1 MPPVHDMDHVGHAPS
16 HHSGAVAVSKHDED
30 ERNIALF
37 GDLPEAKRRKFILVD
52 DVQRGTRV
60 RVRVMLDQVQM
71 EEIPDSYRKSN
82 SVFPRSYFDV
92 QTTSPP
98 PSPTGRHVFRDDP
111 ADEHNEP
118 LTGRT
123 LVPVPTMDGSEVKVP
138 RPRLTRSKRSKEVT
152 LNEMGYRMSWS
163 QGRVFAGRT
172 LFLQKSRK
180 FKRKVPRSAG

>member
-1 MPPVHDMDHVGHAPS
+1 MPPAHNMDHVGHPPS
-16 HHSGAVAVSKHDED
+16 HHSNAVTASKHDGD

-92 QTTSPP
+92 QTVSPP
-98 PSPTGRHVFRDDP
+98 PSPTGRTVFKDDP
-111 ADEHNEP
+111 VDEQNEP

-123 LVPVPTMDGSEVKVP
+123 LVPVPMMDGSDAKVP
-138 RPRLTRSKRSKEVT
+138 VPKVTRTKRSKEVT

-172 LFLQKSRK
+172 LFLQRSRK
-180 FKRKVPRSAG
+180 